1 MTKIRQRT
9 DLKRADLEALNQI
22 ADRLNRAVDTV
33 SAMQGALEQLLDIL
47 DLDTGWVFLRDPSIR
62 DPRFGLRYRLI
73 ASVNLPPALDLSTS
87 KAWDGGCE
95 CQSLCEDHALKEAYT
110 EVRCSRLQDSL
121 ADSRNLKVHASTPL
135 RSGEKILGILNI
147 AAQDWREFTS
157 RSLALL
163 TSVGDQFGAAF
174 ERASEYDSLRDL
186 RLREQSALL
195 ALSNQLLMRTSL
207 SDLTEF
213 LVREVARL
221 LEVDAC
227 ALLLPNDNQDDLIF
241 HAVTGWREN
250 PIDANHTIP
259 LDPSSGPGHVMGTLD
274 PLIVEDLQ
282 ESDPTPWSPDWV
294 RREDF
299 RGHAIVPLV
308 AEGQSIGVLML
319 DTRQPRKKDED
330 EVRFLQ
336 LMANQGAIA
345 VESARL
351 REQELER
358 YRLEQELDLGRQI
371 QLSLLPDSTP
381 PLEGWDFAVTF
392 RAAQQVSGDFY
403 DFFELPG
410 DGTSW
415 GFVIGDVAG
424 KGVPA
429 SIIMAMSRTIMRSAA
444 ISERSPSEALQR
456 SNELILEDS
465 RTDLFLSAFL
475 GHLNTIKGCLT
486 FSSAGH
492 NPPILLPYEA
502 DPEVLSIAGPIL
514 GSFDSIALE
523 EKTINFNEG
532 DLLVLY
538 TDGVTEAFNED
549 LEPFGMDRF
558 IETVQQQRGQ
568 EAEDILMGILEAVEQ
583 HTQNTPLSDDLTI
596 LIIKRK
602 ITAT

>member
-1 MTKIRQRT
+1 MTKNRQRT
-9 DLKRADLEALNQI
+9 DLKRDDLEALNQI
-22 ADRLNRAVDTV
+22 ANRLNRAVDTV

-47 DLDTGWVFLRDPSIR
+47 DLDTGWVFLRDPSVR
-62 DPRFGLRYRLI
+62 DPRYGMGYRLI

-87 KAWDGGCE
+87 NAWDGGCE
-95 CQSLCEDHALKEAYT
+95 CQSLCEDHALEEAYT
-110 EVRCSRLQDSL
+110 EVRCSRLQDPV
-121 ADSRNLKVHASTPL
+121 ADNRDLKVHASTPL

-147 AAQDWREFTS
+147 AAQDWREFTP

-163 TSVGDQFGAAF
+163 TSVGDQFGSAF
-174 ERASEYDSLRDL
+174 ERAAEYDSLRDQ
-186 RLREQSALL
+186 RLQEQSTLL
-195 ALSNQLLMRTSL
+195 ALSNQLLLRTSL

-213 LVREVARL
+213 LVQEVARL
-221 LEVDAC
+221 LQVDAC
-227 ALLLPNDNQDDLIF
+227 ALLLPNDTEDELIF

-250 PIDANHTIP
+250 PIDAKHTIP
-259 LDPSSGPGHVMGTLD
+259 LDPSSGPGLVMGTLQ
-274 PLIVEDLQ
+274 PLIVENLQ
-282 ESDPTPWSPDWV
+282 ESDPTPWSPEWV

-299 RGHAIVPLV
+299 QGHAIVPLV
-308 AEGQSIGVLML
+308 AEGRSIGVLML
-319 DTRQPRKKDED
+319 DTRQPRRKDED

-351 REQELER
+351 REEEMAR

-371 QLSLLPDSTP
+371 QLSLLPETTP
-381 PLEGWDFAVTF
+381 PLDGWDFAVTF

-410 DGTSW
+410 NAESW

-429 SIIMAMSRTIMRSAA
+429 SIIMAMSRTIMRGAA
-444 ISERSPSEALQR
+444 ISKRSPAEALQR
-456 SNELILEDS
+456 SNELIIEDS

-475 GHLNTIKGCLT
+475 GHLNTTQGCLT
-486 FSSAGH
+486 FASAGH
-492 NPPILLPYEA
+492 NPPILLPHKG
-502 DPEVLSIAGPIL
+502 DPEVLSLSGPIL
-514 GSFDSIALE
+514 GSFDSIVLE
-523 EKTINFNEG
+523 EETINFNQG

-538 TDGVTEAFNED
+538 TDGVTEAFNQE

-558 IETVQQQRGQ
+558 IETVQLQRG
-568 EAEDILMGILEAVEQ
+568 EGAEDVLKGILEAVER

-596 LIIKRK
+596 LVIKRK
-602 ITAT
+602 ITAV